1 MKGRIMKDNKQ
12 LIALMETTPETLANA
27 QYNELKA
34 HAINRLYTAINC
46 LETDNLSALYKMLG
60 YSSAGD
66 GYGCDDYYI
75 YMGLYDKPNSSHAY
89 RNILEVIHKLISL
102 KHVSNNNCEPEVGM
116 ILYDFYDKQFL
127 KIYNISNGIMHM
139 IDVREDESELTGTS
153 GCTISDS
160 VKALND
166 RYIVLEGGN
175 NA

>member
-1 MKGRIMKDNKQ
+1 MNDNKQ

-46 LETDNLSALYKMLG
+46 LETDNFIELYKMLG
-60 YSSAGD
+60 YSPAGD

-75 YMGLYDKPNSSHAY
+75 YMGLYDKPNNRHAY

-102 KHVSNNNCEPEVGM
+102 KYISNNNNNNCEPEVGM
-116 ILYDFYDKQFL
+116 ILYDFYDNQFL
-127 KIYNISNGIMHM
+127 KVYNISNGIMHM

-160 VKALND
+160 VKALNS

>member
-1 MKGRIMKDNKQ
+1 MNDNKQ

-46 LETDNLSALYKMLG
+46 LETDNFVELYNMLG
-60 YSSAGD
+60 YSPAGD

-75 YMGLYDKPNSSHAY
+75 YMGLYDKPNSNHAY

-102 KHVSNNNCEPEVGM
+102 KHISNNNDNNSEPEVGM
-116 ILYDFYDKQFL
+116 ILYDVYDKQFL
-127 KIYNISNGIMHM
+127 KIYNISNGHM
-139 IDVREDESELTGTS
+139 YMINTRADESELTDTY
-153 GCTISDS
+153 GCTVADS
-160 VKALND
+160 INNLNS

-175 NA
+175 NV

>member
-1 MKGRIMKDNKQ
+1 MKDNKQ

-46 LETDNLSALYKMLG
+46 LETDNLSDLYKMLG
-60 YSSAGD
+60 YSPAGD

-75 YMGLYDKPNSSHAY
+75 YMGLHDKPNSNHAY

-102 KHVSNNNCEPEVGM
+102 KYIFNNDNNNCDPEVGM
-116 ILYDFYDKQFL
+116 ILYDFYSQRFL

-139 IDVREDESELTGTS
+139 INIREDESELTETS

-160 VKALND
+160 IKGLNN
-166 RYIVLEGGN
+166 RYIILEGGT